1 MSSKIQQILP
11 WVPNR
16 IESKIINSLKF
27 QELTIGNIELAIK
40 IKLYANITEKTCHD
54 LRKLTCD

>member
-40 IKLYANITEKTCHD
+40 LNYMQI
-54 LRKLTCD
+54 